1 MVEQQDNQLQF
12 LVSDLGTRLR
22 EVEERTSTLK
32 ERTQIL
38 GSNLLETKETVEE
51 RVSRIEKQNA
61 QISQDLKKINSS
73 LQGILSELNNFVRK
87 DEIILIERMLKDFQP
102 LEFARKQD
110 LDELASQL
118 NTNQKNKNQE
128 TIK

>member
-12 LVSDLGTRLR
+12 LISDLGTRLR
-22 EVEERTSTLK
+22 DIEERTNTLK
-32 ERTQIL
+32 ERTQML

-73 LQGILSELNNFVRK
+73 LQNILSELGNFVRK
-87 DEIILIERMLKDFQP
+87 DEIILVERMLKDFQP
-102 LEFARKQD
+102 LEFARKKD
-110 LDELASQL
+110 LDELSAQL

-128 TIK
+128 TIN